1 MREDVAVTAEDLLAV
16 PAGEI
21 TEAGLRAN
29 IHVGLQYLRAWLS
42 GNGCVPIHNLM
53 EDAATAEISRTQ
65 LWQWRMHRAVM
76 ADGRV
81 IDDALMQSM
90 LSDEAAKLRA
100 AGSDKYLEDAAALFE
115 KLVMAPKLEDFLTT
129 PAYDMVLTY
138 EKAA

>member
-1 MREDVAVTAEDLLAV
+1 
-16 PAGEI
+16 
-21 TEAGLRAN
+21 
-29 IHVGLQYLRAWLS
+29 
-42 GNGCVPIHNLM
+42 
-53 EDAATAEISRTQ
+53 
-65 LWQWRMHRAVM
+65 M

-90 LSDEAAKLRA
+90 LGDETAKLRA

-129 PAYDMVLTY
+129 PAYDMILTY